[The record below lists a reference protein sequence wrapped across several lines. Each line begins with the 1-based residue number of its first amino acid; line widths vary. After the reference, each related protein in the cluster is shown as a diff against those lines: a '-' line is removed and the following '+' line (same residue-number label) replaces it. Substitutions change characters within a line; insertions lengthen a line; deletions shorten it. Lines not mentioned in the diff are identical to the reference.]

1 MKIMIDTSYYTPEEI
16 KNSLYELLNATSDI
30 SVANY
35 LRIMQLITSL
45 EDKS

>member
-1 MKIMIDTSYYTPEEI
+1 MKIMIDTSYYSPEELT
-16 KNSLYELLNATSDI
+16 NSLYELLNATSDI

-35 LRIMQLITSL
+35 LRIMQLIRSL